1 MSMNIDTIR
10 NTISAS
16 FYKIFNI
23 DINGNQL
30 NYYTYLILNKKI
42 HISQIDI
49 IFQRKKT
56 YSNIKNVHYMNLK
69 INIDKLAV
77 LLHSNKKVC
86 KCKDAENN
94 KNITGLWN
102 NTWYILHYLSY
113 SIENDIDIQ
122 NITLI
127 VHRLIIPCPLCQQH
141 FVEYK
146 NNHIFPNTKEEI
158 INWFIDLHNTIN
170 MQNNKKIYTRHEV
183 DIIYTNF

>member
-16 FYKIFNI
+16 FYKIFNT

-30 NYYTYLILNKKI
+30 NYYTYLVLNKKI
-42 HISQIDI
+42 HISQIDTL
-49 IFQRKKT
+49 FEKNKT

-69 INIDKLAV
+69 INIDKLAI
-77 LLHSNKKVC
+77 LLHGNKKVC

-94 KNITGLWN
+94 KNITRLWH
-102 NTWYILHYLSY
+102 TIWYILHYLSY
-113 SIENDIDIQ
+113 SIENDNDIQ
-122 NITLI
+122 NIILI
-127 VHRLIIPCPLCQQH
+127 VHRLVLPCPLCQIH

-170 MQNNKKIYTRHEV
+170 MQNNKKIYTRSEIDV
-183 DIIYTNF
+183 LYTTF